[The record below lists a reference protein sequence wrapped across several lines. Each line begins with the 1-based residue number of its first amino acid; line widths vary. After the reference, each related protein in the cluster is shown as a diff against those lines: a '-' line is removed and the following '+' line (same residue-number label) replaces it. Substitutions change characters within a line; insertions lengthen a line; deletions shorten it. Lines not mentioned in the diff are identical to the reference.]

1 MGNYALQQLSDTEG
15 QAKTEMPRVPAK
27 VLRDDPNMQKKEEK
41 KLAKQNVPQ
50 RSSTT
55 KKVALFNH
63 LKQYDRNLKHLSE
76 LPSVD
81 FFYLCVCVCACAHAC
96 CVFGPICQ

>member
-1 MGNYALQQLSDTEG
+1 M
-15 QAKTEMPRVPAK
+15 PAK
-27 VLRDDPNMQKKEEK
+27 VLRDDPNAQKKEEK

-63 LKQYDRNLKHLSE
+63 LKQYDRDLKHLSE

-81 FFYLCVCVCACAHAC
+81 FSSVCVCVCV
-96 CVFGPICQ
+96 CVCV

>member
-1 MGNYALQQLSDTEG
+1 M
-15 QAKTEMPRVPAK
+15 PAK
-27 VLRDDPNMQKKEEK
+27 VLRDDPNAQKKEEK

-63 LKQYDRNLKHLSE
+63 LKQYDRDLKHLSE

-81 FFYLCVCVCACAHAC
+81 FCSVCVD
-96 CVFGPICQ
+96 V

>member
-1 MGNYALQQLSDTEG
+1 M
-15 QAKTEMPRVPAK
+15 PAK
-27 VLRDDPNMQKKEEK
+27 VLRDDPNAQKKEEK

-63 LKQYDRNLKHLSE
+63 LKQYDRDLKHLCE

-81 FFYLCVCVCACAHAC
+81 FCSVCVCVCATRVCGACAYIYM
-96 CVFGPICQ
+96 CV